1 MQRCGW
7 SVFSY
12 IVYSIELLMRIQKK
26 KKQYVCTICKD
37 RSYIFSLF
45 IRFADYV
52 WNRHIFSPDVLYPN
66 LPNRGL

>member
-26 KKQYVCTICKD
+26 QYVCTICKD
-37 RSYIFSLF
+37 QT
-45 IRFADYV
+45 
-52 WNRHIFSPDVLYPN
+52 DVTCKIVS
-66 LPNRGL
+66 